1 MLVGKIQVGLEH
13 RLNKNA
19 KNARTSFAFT
29 VATHDETHEFIIYIS
44 SEMKVDC
51 LPQFALLKVR
61 FSFSRTTGTLHCY
74 ETVMFEK
81 INNEYFLL
89 IFAVLLEVN
98 IITFYKF
105 FIITSG

>member
-51 LPQFALLKVR
+51 LPQFALPKAR
-61 FSFSRTTGTLHCY
+61 FSFSRTTGTLYRY

-89 IFAVLLEVN
+89 IFVLLIEVN

-105 FIITSG
+105 SIITSG